1 MKKYSFFKIIKEVDL
16 FGKEPDIY
24 YKGKQRKTTWV
35 GRILTWIYISFYIFF
50 FIYKLVR
57 MFNRLDVTFSETNGS
72 TGGLPSIHLNKEI
85 FSYGLALEGPGGI
98 PLLDEEIYNAE
109 VILTGLKTINGIPN
123 PIYHKI
129 PFEKCDIN
137 DFGENF
143 KKFTKT
149 MNLEQFYCI
158 KNFDHDLEGYTAAE
172 NFTTLIININKCH
185 NQTRDHR
192 PCKNDTEIKNALN
205 RQNLIIF
212 SEDFDLTPNDY
223 EKPVK
228 EKLTVNRC
236 PIRLDQF
243 QTFVGY
249 YQLANIETEN
259 NLFGFEAFSDIKSE
273 KYLIYHSALIM
284 ASENTGGPEVMT
296 YNIIL
301 KENTLTNLRTY
312 TQLIDVLGDVGGL
325 MEVIQ
330 SIFGVIC
337 TLVADILYDKTM
349 VNNLFTFD
357 LNNYSIRIKNKSI
370 LNNNKFN
377 EIKTSNLNN
386 EKIEVK
392 IDKKNISK
400 STTMKSGDNMKPKLK
415 KSHNPDNKNGIIY
428 NYSNIEKVTNS
439 KNLSSTRRLK
449 RSIYNQNKSYKENNE
464 SVLNF
469 DEIKIYN
476 NQEMPSEDKVIDKR
490 KIINKI
496 ETNLFCTYFCFC
508 IVRKRENFGN
518 ALLDEAMNII
528 TEKLDIYN
536 MFRNFYFIDDLKKK
550 SNYEYKDLDMSEECK
565 SKLSAVSNKIMD
577 SFYRL

>member
-85 FSYGLALEGPGGI
+85 FSYGLALEGPGGM

-185 NQTRDHR
+185 HQTRDHR
-192 PCKNDTEIKNALN
+192 PCKNDTEIKNALDKK
-205 RQNLIIF
+205 NLIIF
-212 SEDFDLTPNDY
+212 SEDFDLTPYNY

-228 EKLTVNRC
+228 EKLTINRC

-249 YQLANIETEN
+249 YQLANIQTEN

-273 KYLIYHSALIM
+273 KYIIYHSALIM
-284 ASENTGGPEVMT
+284 TSEMTGGPEVMT
-296 YNIIL
+296 YNILL

-400 STTMKSGDNMKPKLK
+400 STTTKSGDNTKPKLK
-415 KSHNPDNKNGIIY
+415 KFYNPDNKNGIIY

-464 SVLNF
+464 SDLNF

-476 NQEMPSEDKVIDKR
+476 NQEMPFEDKVIDKR

>member
-1 MKKYSFFKIIKEVDL
+1 MDL
-16 FGKEPDIY
+16 NE
-24 YKGKQRKTTWV
+24 
-35 GRILTWIYISFYIFF
+35 
-50 FIYKLVR
+50 
-57 MFNRLDVTFSETNGS
+57 
-72 TGGLPSIHLNKEI
+72 
-85 FSYGLALEGPGGI
+85 
-98 PLLDEEIYNAE
+98 
-109 VILTGLKTINGIPN
+109 
-123 PIYHKI
+123 
-129 PFEKCDIN
+129 
-137 DFGENF
+137 
-143 KKFTKT
+143 
-149 MNLEQFYCI
+149 FYCL
-158 KNFDHDLEGYTAAE
+158 KNFEHDFEGYTAAE
-172 NFTTLIININKCH
+172 NFTTLIININKC
-185 NQTRDHR
+185 NNKTSDNR

-330 SIFGVIC
+330 SIFGVVC

-370 LNNNKFN
+370 LNINKFN

-415 KSHNPDNKNGIIY
+415 KLYNQDNKNGIIY
-428 NYSNIEKVTNS
+428 NYNNIEKVTNL

-464 SVLNF
+464 SGLNF